1 MDYQHDI
8 LIVDDS
14 KLITKLLTEIIKSK
28 GYTCR
33 AVNSFSKAKE
43 ELNKHK
49 PKLIFLDVNL
59 PENGSNGYE
68 FCRRIKSTKKFNDI
82 LIYYFTGVPEAE
94 IAIKALET
102 RADGYLK
109 KPFNMTDFDDILQH
123 MGQSSVV

>member
-1 MDYQHDI
+1 MKTKIWGWRRIMDYQHDI

-68 FCRRIKSTKKFNDI
+68 FCRRIKSTKN
-82 LIYYFTGVPEAE
+82 L
-94 IAIKALET
+94 L
-102 RADGYLK
+102 
-109 KPFNMTDFDDILQH
+109 
-123 MGQSSVV
+123 

>member
-1 MDYQHDI
+1 MDSQYDI

-33 AVNSFSKAKE
+33 AVNNFSKAKE

-59 PENGSNGYE
+59 PGSNGYE
-68 FCRRIKSTKKFNDI
+68 FCKRIKSTKKFNNI
-82 LIYYFTGVPEAE
+82 LIYYFTGVPEVE

-109 KPFNMTDFDDILQH
+109 KPFNMSDFDDILQH
-123 MGQSSVV
+123 LGQSSAV